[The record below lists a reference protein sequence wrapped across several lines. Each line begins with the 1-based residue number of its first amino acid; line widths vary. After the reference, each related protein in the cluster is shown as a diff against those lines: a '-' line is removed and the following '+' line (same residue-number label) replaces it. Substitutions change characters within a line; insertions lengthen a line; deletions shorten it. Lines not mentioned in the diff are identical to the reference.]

1 MCFFLF
7 KQKFNY
13 YVIFSFQC
21 LIFWPLRKN
30 SGKEMLRT
38 KTYRSFAL
46 YAMPSNLRCSCQL
59 SGNPYKTLVS
69 VTLSGALPLITA
81 VTMSGARLT
90 SDSVRATWERSDLRY
105 WASSNTVENLPDFAK
120 ELKEIQLSV
129 FPIIEHNLVRA
140 TVTPEIIR
148 LISKYY
154 KISENEALQRFYQS
168 KTAENY
174 ADEDTG
180 LYGQSA
186 LHIFGLFIMEQD
198 GNIDES
204 RLQ

>member
-1 MCFFLF
+1 M
-7 KQKFNY
+7 
-13 YVIFSFQC
+13 
-21 LIFWPLRKN
+21 
-30 SGKEMLRT
+30 
-38 KTYRSFAL
+38 
-46 YAMPSNLRCSCQL
+46 
-59 SGNPYKTLVS
+59 
-69 VTLSGALPLITA
+69 
-81 VTMSGARLT
+81 
-90 SDSVRATWERSDLRY
+90 
-105 WASSNTVENLPDFAK
+105 
-120 ELKEIQLSV
+120 
-129 FPIIEHNLVRA
+129 IEHNLVRA

-154 KISENEALQRFYQS
+154 KISENEALMRFYQS

>member
-1 MCFFLF
+1 
-7 KQKFNY
+7 
-13 YVIFSFQC
+13 
-21 LIFWPLRKN
+21 
-30 SGKEMLRT
+30 
-38 KTYRSFAL
+38 
-46 YAMPSNLRCSCQL
+46 
-59 SGNPYKTLVS
+59 
-69 VTLSGALPLITA
+69 
-81 VTMSGARLT
+81 MSA
-90 SDSVRATWERSDLRY
+90 
-105 WASSNTVENLPDFAK
+105 
-120 ELKEIQLSV
+120 

-140 TVTPEIIR
+140 MVTPEIVR

-198 GNIDES
+198 GDIDK
-204 RLQ
+204 LQLQ

>member
-1 MCFFLF
+1 MSELSFKTFCIEFYSKHIQKPGPEVYELFRPSGLLDMLETDYEDLHGMGMEALMQFFDEYL
-7 KQKFNY
+7 
-13 YVIFSFQC
+13 
-21 LIFWPLRKN
+21 
-30 SGKEMLRT
+30 
-38 KTYRSFAL
+38 
-46 YAMPSNLRCSCQL
+46 
-59 SGNPYKTLVS
+59 
-69 VTLSGALPLITA
+69 
-81 VTMSGARLT
+81 
-90 SDSVRATWERSDLRY
+90 
-105 WASSNTVENLPDFAK
+105 AK

-154 KISENEALQRFYQS
+154 QIGENEALQRFYQS

-174 ADEDTG
+174 ADEETG

-186 LHIFGLFIMEQD
+186 LHIVGLFIMEHE

>member
-1 MCFFLF
+1 M
-7 KQKFNY
+7 
-13 YVIFSFQC
+13 
-21 LIFWPLRKN
+21 
-30 SGKEMLRT
+30 
-38 KTYRSFAL
+38 
-46 YAMPSNLRCSCQL
+46 
-59 SGNPYKTLVS
+59 
-69 VTLSGALPLITA
+69 
-81 VTMSGARLT
+81 
-90 SDSVRATWERSDLRY
+90 
-105 WASSNTVENLPDFAK
+105 
-120 ELKEIQLSV
+120 
-129 FPIIEHNLVRA
+129 IEHNLVRA
-140 TVTPEIIR
+140 TVTPEIVH

-198 GNIDES
+198 GDIDKS